1 MHRYLRNVV
10 VFQFFP
16 RRYFV
21 KRVTVLMVLAFTTAY
36 AYAAEY
42 PVKPVRIISPFP
54 PGGSVD
60 LVARVVGTDVSKPLG
75 QQVIVDNRS
84 GASGM
89 IGTELAAKAPPDG
102 YTLLVNTLP
111 FVTNQFAYSKVPYDP
126 VNDFAPIAILTSV
139 ASVLVSHPALPVNS
153 MKDLVA
159 LARAKPG
166 AITYGTAGAGSNP
179 HIAGELLNN
188 LAKIKL
194 VAVHYKGGGPATIAT
209 LSGETQLYFVNAIP
223 EAAPHIQAK
232 KLKALG
238 ITATKRNPSAPDIP
252 TMAEAGLPGYEFTTW
267 QVLAA
272 PKATPAAIIATLNEK
287 VRAVMKTPDAVKRWQ
302 ERGFDVVA
310 NTPEEAAAHLA
321 SEIKKWRVVFKEQNI
336 KAE

>member
-1 MHRYLRNVV
+1 MKVMK
-10 VFQFFP
+10 
-16 RRYFV
+16 RRWAFA
-21 KRVTVLMVLAFTTAY
+21 VLAFT
-36 AYAAEY
+36 AACAFAADY
-42 PVKPVRIISPFP
+42 PTKAVRIVAPFP

-60 LVARVVGTDVSKPLG
+60 LIARLAGADLSKGLG
-75 QQVIVDNRS
+75 QQVVIDNRS

-89 IGTELAAKAPPDG
+89 IGTELAKNSPPDG

-111 FVTNQFAYSKVPYDP
+111 FVTNQFAYKKVPYDP
-126 VNDFAPIAILTSV
+126 INDFAAISLLSSV
-139 ASVLVSHPALPVNS
+139 ASVLVAHPSLPVNS
-153 MKDLVA
+153 MKDLIA
-159 LARAKPG
+159 LARAKPN
-166 AITYGTAGAGSNP
+166 AITYGTAGAATNP

-223 EAAPHIQAK
+223 DALPHIQAK

-238 ITATKRNPSAPDIP
+238 ITAAKRNAIAPEIP

-267 QVLAA
+267 QILAA
-272 PKATPAAIIATLNEK
+272 PKATPAPIIALLSEK
-287 VRAVMKTPDAVKRWQ
+287 VRAALKMPETVKRW
-302 ERGFDVVA
+302 RDSGFDVVA
-310 NTPEEAAAHLA
+310 STPDEMTAHLQR
-321 SEIKKWRVVFKEQNI
+321 EIAKWRVVFRDQGI

>member
-1 MHRYLRNVV
+1 MKP
-10 VFQFFP
+10 FP
-16 RRYFV
+16 AFI
-21 KRVTVLMVLAFTTAY
+21 VLAFIA
-36 AYAAEY
+36 AHALAAEY
-42 PVKPVRIISPFP
+42 PSKAVRIITPFP

-60 LVARVVGTDVSKPLG
+60 LVARLVGADLSKALG
-75 QQVIVDNRS
+75 QHVVIDNRS

-89 IGTELAAKAPPDG
+89 IGTEVAKNAAPDG

-111 FVTNQFAYSKVPYDP
+111 FVTNQFAYNKVPYDP
-126 VNDFAPIAILTSV
+126 VSDFAPISLLCSV
-139 ASVLVSHPALPVNS
+139 ASVLVAHPALPVNS
-153 MKDLVA
+153 MKELIA
-159 LARAKPG
+159 LAKTKPG
-166 AITYGTAGAGSNP
+166 QITYGTAGAATNP

-223 EAAPHIQAK
+223 DALPHIQAK

-238 ITATKRNPSAPDIP
+238 ITAAKRNPIAPQIP

-267 QVLAA
+267 QILAA
-272 PKATPAAIIATLNEK
+272 PKATPAGILASLNEK
-287 VRAVMKTPDAVKRWQ
+287 VRAALKTPDNVKRWQ

-310 NTPEEAAAHLA
+310 STPEEMTAHLNA
-321 SEIKKWRVVFKEQNI
+321 EIKK
-336 KAE
+336 

>member
-1 MHRYLRNVV
+1 M
-10 VFQFFP
+10 
-16 RRYFV
+16 
-21 KRVTVLMVLAFTTAY
+21 KRALAFTILAL
-36 AYAAEY
+36 AAASAFAADY
-42 PVKPVRIISPFP
+42 PTKPVRIIAPFP

-60 LVARVVGTDVSKPLG
+60 LVARLVGTDLSKALG
-75 QQVIVDNRS
+75 QQVVIDNRA

-126 VNDFAPIAILTSV
+126 VADFASVSLLGSV
-139 ASVLVSHPALPVNS
+139 ASVLVCHPALPVNS
-153 MKDLVA
+153 MKDLIA

-166 AITYGTAGAGSNP
+166 AITYGTAGAGTNP

-194 VAVHYKGGGPATIAT
+194 LPVHYKGGGPAQIAT
-209 LSGETQLYFVNAIP
+209 LSGEVQLYFVNAIP
-223 EAAPHIQAK
+223 EALPHIEAK

-238 ITATKRNPSAPDIP
+238 ITAAKRNPGAPQIP

-267 QVLAA
+267 QILAA
-272 PKATPAAIIATLNEK
+272 PRGTPGPIIATLNEK
-287 VRAVMKTPDAVKRWQ
+287 VRALLKTPEAVKRWR
-302 ERGFDVVA
+302 ERGLDVIA
-310 NTPEEAAAHLA
+310 STPEEMTAHLM
-321 SEIKKWRVVFKEQNI
+321 SEIKKWRVVFKEQGI

>member
-1 MHRYLRNVV
+1 M
-10 VFQFFP
+10 
-16 RRYFV
+16 
-21 KRVTVLMVLAFTTAY
+21 KRVLASMLLVCTA
-36 AYAAEY
+36 AAFAAEY
-42 PVKPVRIISPFP
+42 PAKPVRIIAPFP

-60 LVARVVGTDVSKPLG
+60 LIARLIGADLSKPLG
-75 QQVIVDNRS
+75 QQVVIDNRG

-89 IGTELAAKAPPDG
+89 IGTALAKNAAPDG

-126 VNDFAPIAILTSV
+126 VKDFASVSLLASV
-139 ASVLVSHPALPVNS
+139 ASVLVSHPSLPVTS
-153 MKDLVA
+153 MKDLIA
-159 LARAKPG
+159 LARSKPN
-166 AITYGTAGAGSNP
+166 AITYGTAGAATNP

-223 EAAPHIQAK
+223 EALPHIQAK

-238 ITATKRNPSAPDIP
+238 ITAAKRNPSAPQIP

-267 QVLAA
+267 QILAA
-272 PKATPAAIIATLNEK
+272 PKATPAPIIATLNEK
-287 VRAVMKTPDAVKRWQ
+287 VRAVLKTPDAIKRWQ
-302 ERGFDVVA
+302 DRGFDVIA
-310 NTPEEAAAHLA
+310 STPEEMTAHLNR
-321 SEIKKWRVVFKEQNI
+321 EIKRWGAVFKEQGI

>member
-1 MHRYLRNVV
+1 M
-10 VFQFFP
+10 
-16 RRYFV
+16 
-21 KRVTVLMVLAFTTAY
+21 KRALAFMVLAFIAAY
-36 AYAAEY
+36 AFAADY
-42 PVKPVRIISPFP
+42 PTKPIRIVSPFP

-60 LVARVVGTDVSKPLG
+60 LVARLVGADLSKALG
-75 QQVIVDNRS
+75 QQVVIDNRS

-89 IGTELAAKAPPDG
+89 IGTEVAAKSAPDG

-111 FVTNQFAYSKVPYDP
+111 FVTNQFAYAKVTYDP
-126 VNDFAPIAILTSV
+126 IGDFAPVSLLASV

-153 MKDLVA
+153 MKDLIA

-166 AITYGTAGAGSNP
+166 AITYGSAGAGTNP

-223 EAAPHIQAK
+223 EALPFIEAK
-232 KLKALG
+232 RLKALG
-238 ITATKRNPSAPDIP
+238 ITATRRNPAAPQIP
-252 TMAEAGLPGYEFTTW
+252 TMAEAGVPGYEFITW
-267 QVLAA
+267 QILAA
-272 PKATPAAIIATLNEK
+272 PKGTPATIIATLNEN
-287 VRAVMKTPDAVKRWQ
+287 VRAVLKTPEAIKRWQ
-302 ERGFDVVA
+302 ERGFDVIA
-310 NTPEEAAAHLA
+310 STPEEMTAHLM
-321 SEIKKWRVVFKEQNI
+321 SEIKKWRVVFKEQGI